1 MENSL
6 FQNVYNPD
14 VLSCI
19 ANLSNDEVFTPPE
32 LANKIID
39 MLPQELF
46 ENPDTT
52 FLDPCCKS
60 GVFLR
65 EIAKRLIK
73 GLEQQIPDLEK
84 RIEHIFSKQLFGI
97 AITELTSLLSRRS
110 VYCSKY
116 PSGEF
121 SVYQFPEEKPQGNII
136 FQRIKHTWKDG
147 KCIYCGAS
155 QNEYDRGTELET
167 HAYQFIHNLDVNKVF
182 DMKFDVIIGNPPYQM
197 SDGGGTGDSAKPLYH
212 IFIEN
217 AKKLSPQFIAMI
229 VPSRW
234 MKGGKGLNEFRK
246 TMMNDTRIKIIHDF
260 EDAKEC
266 FSGLH
271 IDGGVCY
278 FLWDKDYNG
287 KVNYYFKSLDGT
299 TNHSFRFLRSDV
311 SETIIRDYRQSSII
325 QKASVEKKKFQ
336 NIVSVRNPFGFNA
349 DFFNTPESYSNITV
363 YEASDKTRVKI
374 YGVKGKKGGA
384 KRVFGYIAENNVN
397 KNTASI
403 NQYKL
408 FFSKAYMTTST
419 VPPEII
425 VGLPKTICTE
435 TFLMIGGFDSKIEA
449 ENCLAYIK
457 SKFFRALLFYN
468 RHSLNISRESFELIP
483 MQDFT
488 FNSDIDWNLST
499 EEIDRQLYMKYN
511 LDSTE
516 ITFIDTMIKPME

>member
-6 FQNVYNPD
+6 FKSVYNPD

-73 GLEQQIPDLEK
+73 GLEPQIPDLEK
-84 RIEHIFSKQLFGI
+84 RLEHIFSKQLFGI

-110 VYCSKY
+110 VYCSKF
-116 PSGEF
+116 PSSEF
-121 SVYQFPEEKPQGNII
+121 SAYQFPEDKPQGNII
-136 FQRIKHTWKDG
+136 FQRIKHTWNNG

-155 QNEYDRGTELET
+155 QSEYDRGAELET

-182 DMKFDVIIGNPPYQM
+182 NMKFDVIIGNPPYQI

-212 IFIEN
+212 LFIER
-217 AKKLSPQFIAMI
+217 AKKLSPKYLTMI

-234 MKGGKGLNEFRK
+234 MKGGKGLNDFRQ
-246 TMMNDTRIKIIHDF
+246 TMMNDTRIKVICDF

-266 FSGLH
+266 FPGLH

-287 KVNYYFKSLDGT
+287 MVNYSFKSLDGT
-299 TNHSFRFLRSDV
+299 TNNSIRYLKSDF

-325 QKASVEKKKFQ
+325 QKASTDSMRFQ
-336 NIVSVRNPFGFNA
+336 TIVSVRNPYGFNA
-349 DFFNTPESYSNITV
+349 DFFNAPEAYPNISVFDTPN
-363 YEASDKTRVKI
+363 DDCVKI

-384 KRVFGYIAENNVN
+384 KRVSGYIKESVIEKSND
-397 KNTASI
+397 SI
-403 NQYKL
+403 NLYKL

-425 VGLPKTICTE
+425 IGTPKTICTE
-435 TFLMIGGFDSKIEA
+435 TFLMIGGFKTENEA
-449 ENCLAYIK
+449 LNCLSYIK

-483 MQDFT
+483 LQDFT
-488 FNSDIDWNLST
+488 SKSDIDWSLPS
-499 EEIDRQLYMKYN
+499 ELIDKQLFKKYGLAQPEIA
-511 LDSTE
+511 
-516 ITFIDTMIKPME
+516 FIESMIKPME